1 MDTRRIGAKS
11 CLSMKPTRLSPLLGT
26 VGAALGTFFA
36 AFSTHDYALHLDRQ
50 LHGTHCSFV
59 PGLVD
64 TAGGDNACTAA
75 MYSPYSALFRKALWG
90 GIPIALI
97 GLGAFAFFLVL
108 SISLLI
114 APQSST
120 RRFWQAYGWAAI
132 TPLLA
137 SAVMFVISL
146 LKVHAFCKLCMGMYF
161 GSLLLAVGGVLALL
175 KVVAPAKKGMIP
187 ADPFVHDPP
196 RAHQAT
202 VPMAPL
208 GVHAGAPYQASAPA
222 SAMPLGSA
230 LGPALLFGV
239 LGLFVTLPA
248 LVYASSM
255 PDYRSKIV
263 SCGTITQPT
272 EKHGALVKLAT
283 LHPKRPALLFV
294 DPLCPT
300 CKAFHERL
308 EGEGIFEQLDVTV
321 AIFPLDNDC
330 NWMVDRALHP
340 GACELARGFLCS
352 GDKAREFLEWSYDN
366 QSELEP
372 IGKAGKEAIRAKI
385 RTRFVGLEACMDS
398 KETKQRLD
406 RTLQF
411 AVTNKIPVS
420 TPQMVL
426 GAQRICDEDTD
437 LGMAYTMKQ
446 IAPEVF
452 SQ

>member
-1 MDTRRIGAKS
+1 
-11 CLSMKPTRLSPLLGT
+11 MKPTRLSPALGAA
-26 VGAALGTFFA
+26 GAALGTFFS

-75 MYSPYSALFRKALWG
+75 MYSPYSALFRRALWG
-90 GIPIALI
+90 GIPIALL
-97 GLGAFAFFLVL
+97 GLGAFAFFLVASIALL
-108 SISLLI
+108 S
-114 APQSST
+114 APRAGS
-120 RRFWQAYGWAAI
+120 RRVWQAYGLASI

-137 SAVMFVISL
+137 SLVMFVISL
-146 LKVHAFCKLCMGMYF
+146 LKVHAFCKLCMGMYV
-161 GSLLLAVGGVLALL
+161 GSALLAAGGIVALV
-175 KVVAPAKKGMIP
+175 KIVRPAAKGMAP
-187 ADPFVHDPP
+187 VDPFLHEEP
-196 RAHQAT
+196 RVRPQHRPGHIAT
-202 VPMAPL
+202 QPMIPL
-208 GVHAGAPYQASAPA
+208 GQPVQAGAPYAAAHEPL
-222 SAMPLGSA
+222 PLGSM
-230 LGPALLFGV
+230 LGPLVLFGV
-239 LGLFVTLPA
+239 LGLFVLLPA
-248 LVYASSM
+248 VVYAASM
-255 PDYRSKIV
+255 PDYRTKIV
-263 SCGTITQPT
+263 SCGTIAQPT

-308 EGEGIFEQLDVTV
+308 EGEGIFEQLDVSV
-321 AIFPLDNDC
+321 AIFPLDDDC

-352 GDKAREFLEWSYDN
+352 EGKAREYLEWAYDN
-366 QSELEP
+366 QAELEP
-372 IGKAGKEAIRAKI
+372 IGKVGGKAGNEAIRAKI
-385 RTRFVGLEACMDS
+385 RTRFVGLDACMDS

-411 AVTNKIPVS
+411 AVANKIPVS
-420 TPQMVL
+420 TPQMML

-452 SQ
+452 SP

>member
-1 MDTRRIGAKS
+1 
-11 CLSMKPTRLSPLLGT
+11 MKPTRLSPVLGT
-26 VGAALGTFFA
+26 VGAALGVFFS

-75 MYSPYSALFRKALWG
+75 MYSPYSALLRRTLWG

-97 GLGAFAFFLVL
+97 GLGAFAFFLVA
-108 SISLLI
+108 SITLLI
-114 APQSST
+114 SPRSAS
-120 RRFWQAYGWAAI
+120 RRVWQAFGLASL

-137 SAVMFVISL
+137 SLVMFVISL
-146 LKVHAFCKLCMGMYF
+146 LKVHAFCKLCMGMYA
-161 GSLLLAVGGVLALL
+161 GSILLAAAG
-175 KVVAPAKKGMIP
+175 VVALIKIVRPAAKGMVP
-187 ADPFVHDPP
+187 VDPFVHDQP
-196 RAHQAT
+196 RHPENQRPGHIAT
-202 VPMAPL
+202 VPMAPA
-208 GVHAGAPYQASAPA
+208 GYPVQAGAPYAAAPLQPL
-222 SAMPLGSA
+222 PLGSA
-230 LGPALLFGV
+230 LGPIVVFGA

-248 LVYASSM
+248 LVYAASM
-255 PDYRSKIV
+255 PDYRTKIV
-263 SCGTITQPT
+263 SCGTIPQPT

-308 EGEGIFEQLDVTV
+308 EVEGIFEQLDVSV

-352 GDKAREFLEWSYDN
+352 ADKAREFLEWSYDN
-366 QSELEP
+366 QSDLEP
-372 IGKAGKEAIRAKI
+372 AGKAGKEAIRAKI

-411 AVTNKIPVS
+411 AVANKVPVS
-420 TPQMVL
+420 TPQMML
-426 GAQRICDEDTD
+426 GNQRICDEDTD
-437 LGMAYTMKQ
+437 LGLAYTMKQ

>member
-1 MDTRRIGAKS
+1 MN
-11 CLSMKPTRLSPLLGT
+11 KPTRLSPILGT
-26 VGAALGTFFA
+26 VGAALGTFFS

-90 GIPIALI
+90 GIPIALL
-97 GLGAFAFFLVL
+97 GLGAFAFFLVA
-108 SISLLI
+108 SIALLI
-114 APQSST
+114 SPQSAS
-120 RRFWQAYGWAAI
+120 RRIWQAYGLTAL

-137 SAVMFVISL
+137 SLVMFVISL

-161 GSLLLAVGGVLALL
+161 GSILLAAAGALALI
-175 KVVAPAKKGMIP
+175 KIVRPAAKGMVP

-196 RAHQAT
+196 RPGHIPTQ
-202 VPMAPL
+202 PMAPV
-208 GVHAGAPYQASAPA
+208 GYQVQAGPPYGASNVP
-222 SAMPLGSA
+222 SPMPLGSA
-230 LGPALLFGV
+230 LGTLVV
-239 LGLFVTLPA
+239 LATLGAFVLLPA
-248 LVYASSM
+248 LVYAASM
-255 PDYRSKIV
+255 PDYRTKIV
-263 SCGTITQPT
+263 SCGAITQPT

-308 EGEGIFEQLDVTV
+308 EGEGIFEQLDVSV

-352 GDKAREFLEWSYDN
+352 ADKAREFLEWSYDN

-372 IGKAGKEAIRAKI
+372 AGKAGKEAIRAKI

-420 TPQMVL
+420 TPQMML

-452 SQ
+452 SP